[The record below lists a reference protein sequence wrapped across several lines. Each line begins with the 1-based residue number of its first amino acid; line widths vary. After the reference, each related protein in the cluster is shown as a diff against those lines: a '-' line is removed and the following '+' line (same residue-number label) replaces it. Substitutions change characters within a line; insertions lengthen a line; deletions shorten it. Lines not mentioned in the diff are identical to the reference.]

1 MASQKP
7 SAELLDLL
15 NQAIAREIQVS
26 VQYMWQHVLWKG
38 VKGYAVKDAFKMTA
52 ISEMKHAEAIA
63 ERLNYLGG
71 IPTTKPAPIFIG
83 TTLKQMI
90 ETDKKDEETA
100 IALFRVFQEA
110 LTNVSKHARA
120 RKVDIRLTQEDD
132 DIVLEIADDGRGLSA
147 ADLNKPKSFGL
158 RGIRERVAHLNG
170 RFEASGRDGGGTRL
184 LLRIP
189 ACRRT
194 VLEFAR

>member
-1 MASQKP
+1 MANKKP

-38 VKGYAVKDAFKMTA
+38 VQGYAVKDAFRSTA

-71 IPTTKPAPIFIG
+71 TQTTKPAPIFIG
-83 TTLKQMI
+83 DTLKQMI

-100 IALFRVFQEA
+100 ISMYRKIILV
-110 LTNVSKHARA
+110 A
-120 RKVDIRLTQEDD
+120 RKEGDETTEFLFNKILSDEEEHHDLFTTL
-132 DIVLEIADDGRGLSA
+132 LEKD
-147 ADLNKPKSFGL
+147 
-158 RGIRERVAHLNG
+158 
-170 RFEASGRDGGGTRL
+170 
-184 LLRIP
+184 
-189 ACRRT
+189 
-194 VLEFAR
+194 

>member
-1 MASQKP
+1 MFCLPKTAWPPTS
-7 SAELLDLL
+7 ELLDLL

-26 VQYMWQHVLWKG
+26 VQYMWQHVLWRG
-38 VKGYAVKDAFKMTA
+38 VQGYAVKDAFKSTA

-100 IALFRVFQEA
+100 ISMYKKIILV
-110 LTNVSKHARA
+110 A
-120 RKVDIRLTQEDD
+120 RKEGDETTEFLFNKILSDEEEHHDLFTTL
-132 DIVLEIADDGRGLSA
+132 LEKD
-147 ADLNKPKSFGL
+147 
-158 RGIRERVAHLNG
+158 
-170 RFEASGRDGGGTRL
+170 
-184 LLRIP
+184 
-189 ACRRT
+189 
-194 VLEFAR
+194 